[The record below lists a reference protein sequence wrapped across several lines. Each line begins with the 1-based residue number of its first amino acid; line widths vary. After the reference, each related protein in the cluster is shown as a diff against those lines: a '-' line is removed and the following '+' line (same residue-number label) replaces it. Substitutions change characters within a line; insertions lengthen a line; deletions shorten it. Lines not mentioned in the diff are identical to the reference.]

1 MKLSSYLTTSDR
13 VFPLDTFSALTTT
26 PHLPGSACPSS
37 PLTLLPAL
45 PANHSAEL
53 SSRTQHPVS
62 LSLPWNS
69 PCDALELVDS
79 EETLSIIFSVY
90 NSILNFLKGR
100 NMKKET
106 WRLGCNIP
114 NRNSLK
120 YFKTSTFL
128 FSQGQKGKKKIYTE
142 INSGLGKK
150 NHKQWLK
157 PKWSVLLVFKR
168 ENEMEPQRKLFKKF
182 LFFQT

>member
-53 SSRTQHPVS
+53 SSRTQHSVS

-100 NMKKET
+100 NMKRHGDLGATFQTET
-106 WRLGCNIP
+106 PWNTSKRLLFYF
-114 NRNSLK
+114 LK
-120 YFKTSTFL
+120 D
-128 FSQGQKGKKKIYTE
+128 
-142 INSGLGKK
+142 
-150 NHKQWLK
+150 
-157 PKWSVLLVFKR
+157 
-168 ENEMEPQRKLFKKF
+168 RKVRKKF
-182 LFFQT
+182 ILKSTVA